1 VQEALRGRADVQL
14 VVVGPGTP
22 AELRRYRDLLGLTM
36 PVLSD
41 PEWSAYRSFAFG
53 RAGVRETVLAPR
65 HWLAYAR
72 LIAKG
77 RRPERPR
84 QDVFELGG
92 DVLLDASG
100 RIVWIYRSRVPDD
113 RPSADE
119 ILAAVE
125 RYASSSST

>member
-1 VQEALRGRADVQL
+1 VQGALAGRTDVQL
-14 VVVGPGTP
+14 VAIGPGTP

-36 PVLSD
+36 PLLSD
-41 PEWSAYRSFAFG
+41 PGWSTYRDFAFG
-53 RAGVRETVLAPR
+53 RAGVRETVVAPR

-72 LIAKG
+72 LIARG

-100 RIVWIYRSRVPDD
+100 RIVWIYRSRLPDD
-113 RPSADE
+113 RPTPGE
-119 ILAAVE
+119 ILAAIE